1 MKSGREKTDF
11 CCFTSFHVP
20 EVNIEELLAASKV
33 LDDLIQLLRKT
44 NLFLSHLYIK
54 TIILPRQAQDKHRE
68 NSKKDAVFRTTP
80 SRIPHTKRNGVS
92 LTVFPGFAVPSL
104 SWQSSFLNPK
114 KRKRER
120 KREKKWPFRSD
131 VSHRG

>member
-80 SRIPHTKRNGVS
+80 SRIPPHQTKRRCSDSFPWVCCPEPVLAIIVS
-92 LTVFPGFAVPSL
+92 QP
-104 SWQSSFLNPK
+104 
-114 KRKRER
+114 
-120 KREKKWPFRSD
+120 
-131 VSHRG
+131 

>member
-68 NSKKDAVFRTTP
+68 NSKKDAVFRTVP
-80 SRIPHTKRNGVS
+80 VAAAHFIIPIVIIVMKVCRKNGQRPFQVTSEKR
-92 LTVFPGFAVPSL
+92 
-104 SWQSSFLNPK
+104 
-114 KRKRER
+114 
-120 KREKKWPFRSD
+120 
-131 VSHRG
+131 